1 MWKTSVVLLGFG
13 ILACLRPDA
22 VEAKAIPERI
32 APKHHEPH
40 DWAWYSGL
48 VSQPQLQTQT
58 QFLNVSLFV
67 FFPLLQ

>member
-48 VSQPQLQTQT
+48 VYLWQW
-58 QFLNVSLFV
+58 
-67 FFPLLQ
+67 